1 MFVFYL
7 FGLQDINRVYA
18 ETHNV
23 TNAVSTDPRVR
34 KAFEANH
41 AISVHAAIGKLIQPS
56 PDNPWS
62 IVPAADIQEPVRQE
76 PVNNREMVQEPVN
89 REPVRE
95 EPGNREPVREEPVNP
110 EPVREDTVNRVREDT
125 VNRVREDTVNR
136 VREEPVQEPLR
147 QETMFRWIGIGIIVI
162 FTFISAYYRGLVDK
176 ADDWQDL

>member
-95 EPGNREPVREEPVNP
+95 EPCNREPVREEPVNP
-110 EPVREDTVNRVREDT
+110 EP
-125 VNRVREDTVNR
+125 VREDTVNR